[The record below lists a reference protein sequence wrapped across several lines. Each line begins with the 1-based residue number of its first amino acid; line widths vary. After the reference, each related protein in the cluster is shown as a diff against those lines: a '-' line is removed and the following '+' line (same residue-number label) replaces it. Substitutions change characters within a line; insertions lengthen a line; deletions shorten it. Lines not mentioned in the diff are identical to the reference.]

1 MTNEDTSTYTGDWI
15 SWFAGLCNTTFI
27 TVEDFYSCV
36 ETQHLY
42 TKQEIVFNHSSFSF
56 VTARPVGL
64 FNITWE
70 DFIESL
76 GKFTIIH
83 FTNKKIN
90 LKTLIL
96 FPIII
101 YIHQT
106 SPSVWPLPDGAGHGR
121 SD

>member
-15 SWFAGLCNTTFI
+15 SWFAGLCNTTFLS
-27 TVEDFYSCV
+27 VEDFYSCV

-64 FNITWE
+64 FNVTWE

-76 GKFTIIH
+76 GTVLEGLFFPFIIH
-83 FTNKKIN
+83 RKII
-90 LKTLIL
+90 K
-96 FPIII
+96 
-101 YIHQT
+101 IHFQ
-106 SPSVWPLPDGAGHGR
+106 
-121 SD
+121 

>member
-76 GKFTIIH
+76 GKFMIIH
-83 FTNKKIN
+83 FTHRKKIN
-90 LKTLIL
+90 INFISNNNL
-96 FPIII
+96 
-101 YIHQT
+101 H
-106 SPSVWPLPDGAGHGR
+106 SPSLSQCMAAARQCGTWA
-121 SD
+121 S

>member
-27 TVEDFYSCV
+27 SADDFYSCV

-70 DFIESL
+70 DFEFGMEDS
-76 GKFTIIH
+76 KSKEPFY
-83 FTNKKIN
+83 FNQKN
-90 LKTLIL
+90 N
-96 FPIII
+96 
-101 YIHQT
+101 
-106 SPSVWPLPDGAGHGR
+106 
-121 SD
+121 